1 MAAEPAGEMNTT
13 LGPEKENACPERVT
27 VTAKGGTSGTGDVKL
42 MLRTFEPPILVIVIA
57 SDDDGTVLS
66 GYDPEDED

>member
-1 MAAEPAGEMNTT
+1 MAAEPAGEKNTT
-13 LGPEKENACPERVT
+13 LGPEKENDCPERVT
-27 VTAKGGTSGTGDVKL
+27 VTAKGGTSRTGDVKL
-42 MLRTFEPPILVIVIA
+42 MLRTFEPPILAIVIA